1 MAGYQ
6 RFVAYVY
13 EYRKGKK
20 DGSSGYVRVEARD
33 RKCRVEVHLRCVGL
47 EPGSR
52 CRVYGFVRQEGL
64 MDGILIGSC
73 VTGRE
78 RIECALETDT
88 GDIGGM
94 GKSLQE
100 LGGLLLIS
108 DAGGF
113 WGTEWDDQP
122 IRPENFREWKKK
134 ETESRKE
141 TEKIGTEYQ
150 KAAEKKGRER
160 EEKEEENQKAGTL
173 PEVQENQKESDR
185 IMTVEEIQEDVLK
198 TSETGNSY
206 QAPGPHPPEPPR
218 PGQPSPHP
226 PEPPRPGQPSPHPP
240 EPPRPDQPSPHP
252 PKPPR
257 PEPSLVHFREY
268 PVMIPLTTAISQTA
282 ARSDHRT
289 AVPYAEKT
297 AVSAATVLSCTD
309 IRISAIFCCAEI
321 PGDSTYWEYPAD
333 TASRNGLWP
342 ICLAFPTL
350 RNVRIFISQAER
362 EDTGTV
368 LLTSDQKNF
377 GIHADKQTVLQIR
390 RSQLHTTNFYYR
402 DRLRQDIPVVFHFF
416 LGAGRESRYQNSVG
430 IPVSLEI
437 ISFCTA

>member
-20 DGSSGYVRVEARD
+20 DSSSGYVRVEARD

-141 TEKIGTEYQ
+141 TEKTGTEYQ
-150 KAAEKKGRER
+150 KAAGKKGRER
-160 EEKEEENQKAGTL
+160 EEKEEENQKDGTL
-173 PEVQENQKESDR
+173 PEVQEDQKESDR

-240 EPPRPDQPSPHP
+240 
-252 PKPPR
+252 KPPR
-257 PEPSLVHFREY
+257 PEPSRPL
-268 PVMIPLTTAISQTA
+268 PGIPCDDPLTTAISQTA

-309 IRISAIFCCAEI
+309 IKISAIFCCAEI
-321 PGDSTYWEYPAD
+321 PGDSTYWEYPVD

-416 LGAGRESRYQNSVG
+416 LGAGRESRYQTPSE
-430 IPVSLEI
+430 SR
-437 ISFCTA
+437 

>member
-52 CRVYGFVRQEGL
+52 CRVYGFVRREGL

-73 VTGRE
+73 VTGQE

-113 WGTEWDDQP
+113 WGTEWDDRP

-134 ETESRKE
+134 ETEPRKE
-141 TEKIGTEYQ
+141 AEKTGTEYQ
-150 KAAEKKGRER
+150 EAAEKKGRER
-160 EEKEEENQKAGTL
+160 GEKEEENQKDGTL
-173 PEVQENQKESDR
+173 PEVQEYQKKSDR
-185 IMTVEEIQEDVLK
+185 IMTVEEVQEEVLK
-198 TSETGNSY
+198 ASETGNSY
-206 QAPGPHPPEPPR
+206 QAPGPHPPESPRPGQPSPHPPEPSRPGQPSPHPPETPRPGHPAPHPPKPPR

-226 PEPPRPGQPSPHPP
+226 PEPSRPGQPSPHPP
-240 EPPRPDQPSPHP
+240 EPS
-252 PKPPR
+252 R
-257 PEPSLVHFREY
+257 PEPSRPLPGIPCDDPFNDGYFTDCRKIR
-268 PVMIPLTTAISQTA
+268 PSDCSALCRQNGCFCSNRFVMYGYQNFGHLLLCRNHQGQYILGVPGGYSQQERFMA
-282 ARSDHRT
+282 NMFGF
-289 AVPYAEKT
+289 PYFKE
-297 AVSAATVLSCTD
+297 CPD
-309 IRISAIFCCAEI
+309 IHI
-321 PGDSTYWEYPAD
+321 PGGKGGYWY
-333 TASRNGLWP
+333 
-342 ICLAFPTL
+342 C
-350 RNVRIFISQAER
+350 FI
-362 EDTGTV
+362 
-368 LLTSDQKNF
+368 N
-377 GIHADKQTVLQIR
+377 I
-390 RSQLHTTNFYYR
+390 
-402 DRLRQDIPVVFHFF
+402 
-416 LGAGRESRYQNSVG
+416 
-430 IPVSLEI
+430 
-437 ISFCTA
+437 

>member
-1 MAGYQ
+1 MPCG
-6 RFVAYVY
+6 
-13 EYRKGKK
+13 
-20 DGSSGYVRVEARD
+20 GSSALRWTGAWKSVQSVWVCAAGRADGWYFD
-33 RKCRVEVHLRCVGL
+33 RKLCYRAGTDRVR
-47 EPGSR
+47 
-52 CRVYGFVRQEGL
+52 
-64 MDGILIGSC
+64 
-73 VTGRE
+73 
-78 RIECALETDT
+78 T
-88 GDIGGM
+88 GDGYGGYWRH

-134 ETESRKE
+134 EMESRKE
-141 TEKIGTEYQ
+141 TEKTGTEYQ

-160 EEKEEENQKAGTL
+160 EEKEEENQKDGTL

-218 PGQPSPHP
+218 PVQPSPHP

-240 EPPRPDQPSPHP
+240 KPS
-252 PKPPR
+252 R
-257 PEPSLVHFREY
+257 PEPSRPL
-268 PVMIPLTTAISQTA
+268 PGIPCDDPLTTAISQTA

-297 AVSAATVLSCTD
+297 AASAATVLSCTD

-321 PGDSTYWEYPAD
+321 PGDSTYWEYPVD

>member
-20 DGSSGYVRVEARD
+20 DSSSGYVRVEARD

-134 ETESRKE
+134 ETESRKAA
-141 TEKIGTEYQ
+141 EKTGMEPR

-160 EEKEEENQKAGTL
+160 GEKEEGNQKDGTL
-173 PEVQENQKESDR
+173 PEVQENKKESDR

-218 PGQPSPHP
+218 QASRHRIRRNYHDQASRHRIRRNYHGQASRH
-226 PEPPRPGQPSPHPP
+226 RIRRNHRDRSH
-240 EPPRPDQPSPHP
+240 
-252 PKPPR
+252 
-257 PEPSLVHFREY
+257 LVHFREY

-297 AVSAATVLSCTD
+297 AASAATVLSCTD
-309 IRISAIFCCAEI
+309 TRISAIFCCAEI
-321 PGDSTYWEYPAD
+321 PGDSTYWEYPVD

-377 GIHADKQTVLQIR
+377 GIHISKQFCKSADHSSIPR
-390 RSQLHTTNFYYR
+390 ISTT
-402 DRLRQDIPVVFHFF
+402 
-416 LGAGRESRYQNSVG
+416 G
-430 IPVSLEI
+430 IV
-437 ISFCTA
+437 